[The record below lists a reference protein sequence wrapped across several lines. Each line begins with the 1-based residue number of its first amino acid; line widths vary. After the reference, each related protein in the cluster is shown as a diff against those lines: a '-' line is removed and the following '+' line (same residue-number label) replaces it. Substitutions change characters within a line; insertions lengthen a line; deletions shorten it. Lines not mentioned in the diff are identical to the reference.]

1 MDALR
6 LENISFSYN
15 GSEKIFDNV
24 NFTLEYGDFVLLSG
38 VSGEGKST
46 LLSIINGMIPFIMP
60 GKLEGKIYV
69 NSEDVT
75 AVRVSERA
83 KLIGTVLQN
92 ADEQIVYDIVRDEIA
107 FGCEN
112 LDIPVETIDRRIEAS
127 TNLMKISPDAKT
139 RTMSGGQKQ
148 RLITASTLAMIIL
161 DEPLANLD
169 VEGAHVLL
177 GALRSLA
184 NSGYAVLL
192 VEHRLDV
199 VRPYVNKVMWIK
211 DKNVIVSTDKD
222 AVTRSER
229 VIEPENNAHTVG
241 SPVISGRGLVFNAGG
256 RNILDSLDIDV
267 YKGERLV
274 LLGTNG
280 CGKTTLMRTL
290 ARLNKLTSG
299 TLKQNIVQKP
309 GRRKPNT
316 AWFKNVGFVYQ
327 NPTYQLFMPTLLAEV
342 SFRASSERKAREM
355 IEAFG
360 LSGLENRSPFRRGR
374 NAARVSQRYARASRK
389 CCSSTSLLSG
399 RIIIILSA

>member
-1 MDALR
+1 MR

-46 LLSIINGMIPFIMP
+46 LLSIINGMIPFITP

-75 AVRVSERA
+75 DVRVSERA
-83 KLIGTVLQN
+83 RLIGTVLQN

-127 TNLMKISPDAKT
+127 TNMMKISPDAKT

-148 RLITASTLAMIIL
+148 RLITASTLAMKQKIIIL

-184 NSGYAVLL
+184 KSGYAVLL

-229 VIEPENNAHTVG
+229 VIEPENNAHTAG
-241 SPVISGRGLVFNAGG
+241 SPVISGRGLVFSAGG

-274 LLGTNG
+274 LLGVNG
-280 CGKTTLMRTL
+280 CGQDYAHADSCKAQQAHIRHARTKYSSK
-290 ARLNKLTSG
+290 AGAKKAQRRV
-299 TLKQNIVQKP
+299 VQK
-309 GRRKPNT
+309 GRLCLSESDISALHADT
-316 AWFKNVGFVYQ
+316 A
-327 NPTYQLFMPTLLAEV
+327 
-342 SFRASSERKAREM
+342 
-355 IEAFG
+355 
-360 LSGLENRSPFRRGR
+360 RRGLF
-374 NAARVSQRYARASRK
+374 Q
-389 CCSSTSLLSG
+389 G
-399 RIIIILSA
+399 IIGAESKGDDRGVRPLGT